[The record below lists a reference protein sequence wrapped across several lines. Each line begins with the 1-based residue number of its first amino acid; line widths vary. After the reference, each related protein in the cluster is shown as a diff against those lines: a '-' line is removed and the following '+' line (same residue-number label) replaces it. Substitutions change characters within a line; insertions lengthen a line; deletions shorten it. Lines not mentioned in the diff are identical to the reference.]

1 MQLAA
6 VMFCDA
12 VQSTELLV
20 RLGDQ
25 EFDVRRRRFEALVRH
40 AVSGHRGRI
49 VKNLGDGALATFG
62 TPSDALAAAVTI
74 QQAVAREMQRTPGSF
89 AAHIGISAGE
99 VTVDDD
105 DVFGATVV
113 EASRLCDAAGPGTV
127 FVSAAAAALA
137 RNGPAPL
144 RAIAPLALKGFPE
157 PVAAFEVAWTEV
169 VDPGPGDAGPELP
182 APLRT
187 VPAIPF
193 VARPEE
199 WAQLTARVGSGA

>member
-49 VKNLGDGALATFG
+49 VKNLGDGALATFE
-62 TPSDALAAAVTI
+62 TPVRC
-74 QQAVAREMQRTPGSF
+74 ARRRGHDPAGRRPGARSAHRRSF

-105 DVFGATVV
+105 DVFGTTVV

-127 FVSAAAAALA
+127 FVSAAAGAARAERTRAAAA
-137 RNGPAPL
+137 RSH
-144 RAIAPLALKGFPE
+144 RS
-157 PVAAFEVAWTEV
+157 
-169 VDPGPGDAGPELP
+169 
-182 APLRT
+182 R
-187 VPAIPF
+187 
-193 VARPEE
+193 
-199 WAQLTARVGSGA
+199 